1 MAPVAWQAIYH
12 LPPDVSYFIA
22 DTECVECPV
31 SLISPE
37 SFQLV
42 QILTDAQHV
51 QKATGAVSFD
61 PNAGEWPPRLYD
73 AAKILAIEDIRIYN
87 SLQEALDQRRARQ

>member
-1 MAPVAWQAIYH
+1 MYEAG
-12 LPPDVSYFIA
+12 PDLSYFIS

-51 QKATGAVSFD
+51 QKGTGAVSFD

-73 AAKILAIEDIRIYN
+73 AAKILAIEDIRISN
-87 SLQEALDQRRARQ
+87 SLQEALERRRARQ